1 VKLDARRLE
10 AFLRDPGTTRAAL
23 LYGDDAGLIADRAS
37 RLVRAVAGALA
48 DPFRVVDLDRD
59 GQKRICEEMAS
70 LSLTGGRRVVRV
82 RDAADGVT
90 AQVQAALAASNT
102 AFLVLEAPGLTG
114 RSRLRSLVEQT
125 PDAVGIPCYPLEPQ
139 AVGREVRA
147 RLEERGVALDA
158 AAAAWLQT
166 RLGSD
171 SAGTRAE
178 IEKLALYVGASGTAD
193 LAAAQACVGDLAGLS
208 LEDALF
214 AATAGDVAAADR
226 ALDLA
231 LAEGAAPVA
240 IVRGALGHLQRLQR
254 AAIDMATGSSA
265 GEAAKAVKPPL
276 FFRRVAAFEAALR
289 LWREADLSE
298 AAAALWRAEGACKR
312 TGSPAELIGRNA
324 VLVLALRAARRRG
337 S

>member
-70 LSLTGGRRVVRV
+70 LSLTGGH
-82 RDAADGVT
+82 AADGVT